1 MADEIINNPFD
12 YRAVTFQDLLLQIN
26 SNPLFAGKPAWLKT
40 LIAGRADILMSYL
53 DARANDVLFQHAY
66 TKRSVNNFADSLG
79 YSRTTRSAASGFLR
93 VKLFSDTVLPV
104 TISKADLIF
113 MSSEPVNGEPVYYQ
127 PDNDVTFTSL
137 EQVIPVRE
145 GRIYSDTLGS
155 ILLAQKNYEAL
166 VTRSNLISGTSSI
179 VIGLNNWTEVA
190 NLVNSQPSDR
200 HYRIVQK
207 DTGAYV
213 RGGDGVYGQL
223 FPDSSTATIT
233 ARYGGGTRGNLGA
246 KKVDT
251 YQGSSPLIESVI
263 NDAPM
268 SGGAGDESL
277 DSIKRNAPQRIVTQ
291 DRAVTPADFKY
302 LAESFPGVAK
312 ALIIPNFAGPG
323 SVQVQVVPNGGGI
336 PTTTLLA
343 DLTLYLKSKT
353 LLSGIF
359 VDAVEPQYFP
369 VDVDI
374 EVGLADGATLQDVED
389 YIRLL
394 VYFIL
399 HETFQEIYEIRLSE
413 GIAAAIVA
421 MNNYYGLTFDSEDT
435 SVQNRIKVLMDSIDR
450 PAEWGRDI
458 QEYFF
463 YNGGDE
469 ILGVEY
475 LILNTPSGTVAIGD
489 HEITTVG
496 NILVASA
503 NSPIR
508 SVSESLVLAPTSN
521 ASIESSQQ
529 TPETLVMM
537 FAADADVT

>member
-1 MADEIINNPFD
+1 
-12 YRAVTFQDLLLQIN
+12 
-26 SNPLFAGKPAWLKT
+26 
-40 LIAGRADILMSYL
+40 
-53 DARANDVLFQHAY
+53 
-66 TKRSVNNFADSLG
+66 
-79 YSRTTRSAASGFLR
+79 
-93 VKLFSDTVLPV
+93 
-104 TISKADLIF
+104 
-113 MSSEPVNGEPVYYQ
+113 
-127 PDNDVTFTSL
+127 
-137 EQVIPVRE
+137 
-145 GRIYSDTLGS
+145 
-155 ILLAQKNYEAL
+155 
-166 VTRSNLISGTSSI
+166 
-179 VIGLNNWTEVA
+179 
-190 NLVNSQPSDR
+190 
-200 HYRIVQK
+200 
-207 DTGAYV
+207 
-213 RGGDGVYGQL
+213 
-223 FPDSSTATIT
+223 
-233 ARYGGGTRGNLGA
+233 
-246 KKVDT
+246 
-251 YQGSSPLIESVI
+251 
-263 NDAPM
+263 
-268 SGGAGDESL
+268 
-277 DSIKRNAPQRIVTQ
+277 
-291 DRAVTPADFKY
+291 
-302 LAESFPGVAK
+302 
-312 ALIIPNFAGPG
+312 
-323 SVQVQVVPNGGGI
+323 
-336 PTTTLLA
+336 LLA

>member
-1 MADEIINNPFD
+1 MADEIISNPFD
-12 YRAVTFQDLLLQIN
+12 YRAVTFNDLLQQIN
-26 SNPLFAGKPAWLKT
+26 SNPLFAGKPEWLKV
-40 LIAGRADILMSYL
+40 LISGRADILMSYL
-53 DARANDVLFQHAY
+53 DARANDVLLPHAFS
-66 TKRSVNNFADSLG
+66 KRSVNAFADALG
-79 YSRTTRSAASGFLR
+79 YARQRRAAATVNLR
-93 VKLFSDTVLPV
+93 VFIDPDISLPV
-104 TISKADLIF
+104 TIPKADLIF
-113 MSSEPVNGEPVYYQ
+113 MTEEAVNGEPVFFQSDY
-127 PDNDVTFTSL
+127 DVVFNAY
-137 EQVIPVRE
+137 EQVIPVVE
-145 GRIYSDTLGS
+145 GRLYSDPLTTLFTNS
-155 ILLAQKNYEAL
+155 PNQELLIARDGIIA
-166 VTRSNLISGTSSI
+166 GTSSI
-179 VIGLNNWTEVA
+179 IIGLNTWEEKES
-190 NLVNSQPSDR
+190 LVDSGPTDK
-200 HYRIVQK
+200 HYRLITK
-207 DTGAYV
+207 DTGVYA
-213 RGGDGVYGQL
+213 RFGDGVYGQI
-223 FPDSSTATIT
+223 PPAGNVGQIT
-233 ARYGGGTRGNLGA
+233 ARYGGGTRGNVRAG
-246 KKVDT
+246 KIT
-251 YQGSSPLIESVI
+251 SYQGTDSSVAGCS
-263 NDAPM
+263 NDSPAT
-268 SGGAGDESL
+268 GGAGDESL

-343 DLTLYLKSKT
+343 DLTLYLKNKT

-413 GIAAAIVA
+413 GIAPAIVA

-450 PAEWGRDI
+450 PAEWGRDV

-489 HEITTVG
+489 EEITTVG
-496 NILVASA
+496 SILVASA

-508 SVSESLVLAPTSN
+508 SVAESLVLSPVTN

-537 FAADADVT
+537 FAADAEVI